1 MRAGRLSLHPE
12 RGPARAEGS
21 YLSKIGLFVRV
32 MIDALTSASRGPI
45 DRHFLREVFYCTR
58 EVLDGFAELKRT
70 GREEKEEEEEE
81 AVLVR
86 RGESGIGRD
95 PGRRVDGMFG
105 IFGAVIEF
113 IVRNG
118 VLRW

>member
-1 MRAGRLSLHPE
+1 MRESRAPLSLHPE

-70 GREEKEEEEEE
+70 GREE